1 MIYIFSNAHNY
12 ESLEVLGEKIQNNFK
27 SSDDDT
33 IVMMKLL

>member
-12 ESLEVLGEKIQNNFK
+12 ESLEVFGEKIQNNFK
-27 SSDDDT
+27 SSDDT